1 MQCFTSGTQRK
12 SVLRQNVLDK
22 ENYFAV
28 ADEVEK
34 DFGKCDIL
42 VNGAGGNNPKATTD
56 KEYFELGDIDIKSVF
71 DLESDSVGFVFN
83 LNF

>member
-1 MQCFTSGTQRK
+1 M
-12 SVLRQNVLDK
+12 LRQNVLDK